1 MEKLKCVLIGETAV
15 GKTSIITQYTNNEF
29 NPDVKSSIGVDN
41 LIKEIEIE
49 NTKIKFE
56 LWDTPGQEIYTSAN
70 KIFMKNTD
78 IALIVYDITNKRTF
92 EKVNHWINLVKE
104 VNENRNLIIGIAANK
119 SDLYENTEVNREEGE
134 EYAKNINALYFEST
148 ATDHENVV
156 NIFEEL
162 IKAYINTFK
171 KKDKNII
178 PDSTKKVD
186 GNKVNQNTELSSI
199 DDNNND
205 NNKLINVENI
215 NNNIESSENPDSV
228 ETYWD
233 TSCNS
238 HSCNIL

>member
-15 GKTSIITQYTNNEF
+15 GKTSIITQYINNEF

-41 LIKEIEIE
+41 LIKEMEIE

-78 IALIVYDITNKRTF
+78 IALIVYDITNKETF

-104 VNENRNLIIGIAANK
+104 VNGNRNLIIGIAANK

-134 EYAKNINALYFEST
+134 EYAKKINALYFEST

-186 GNKVNQNTELSSI
+186 GNKVNQNTELSSK

-205 NNKLINVENI
+205 NNKLIKENI

>member
-15 GKTSIITQYTNNEF
+15 GKTSIITQYINNEF

-56 LWDTPGQEIYTSAN
+56 LWDTPGQKIYTSAN

-78 IALIVYDITNKRTF
+78 IALIVYDITNKETF

-104 VNENRNLIIGIAANK
+104 VNGNRNLIIGIAANK
-119 SDLYENTEVNREEGE
+119 SDLYENAEVNREEGE
-134 EYAKNINALYFEST
+134 EYAKKINALYFEST

-186 GNKVNQNTELSSI
+186 GNKVNQNTELSSK
-199 DDNNND
+199 DDNKND
-205 NNKLINVENI
+205 NNKLIKENI

>member
-15 GKTSIITQYTNNEF
+15 GKTSIITQYINNEF

-41 LIKEIEIE
+41 LIKEMEIE

-56 LWDTPGQEIYTSAN
+56 LWDTPGQDRYKNVN

-104 VNENRNLIIGIAANK
+104 VNGNRNLIIGIAANK

-134 EYAKNINALYFEST
+134 EYAKKINALYFEST

-162 IKAYINTFK
+162 IKAYINK
-171 KKDKNII
+171 
-178 PDSTKKVD
+178 
-186 GNKVNQNTELSSI
+186 
-199 DDNNND
+199 
-205 NNKLINVENI
+205 
-215 NNNIESSENPDSV
+215 
-228 ETYWD
+228 
-233 TSCNS
+233 
-238 HSCNIL
+238 

>member
-15 GKTSIITQYTNNEF
+15 GKTSIITQYINNEF

-78 IALIVYDITNKRTF
+78 IALIVYDITNKETF

-104 VNENRNLIIGIAANK
+104 VNGNRNLIIGIAANK
-119 SDLYENTEVNREEGE
+119 SDLYENAEVNKEEGE

-156 NIFEEL
+156 NIFEE
-162 IKAYINTFK
+162 K

-186 GNKVNQNTELSSI
+186 GNKVNQNTELSSK

-205 NNKLINVENI
+205 NNKLIKENI

>member
-15 GKTSIITQYTNNEF
+15 GKTSIITQYINNEF

-41 LIKEIEIE
+41 LIKEMEIE

-78 IALIVYDITNKRTF
+78 IALIVYDITNKETF

-104 VNENRNLIIGIAANK
+104 VNGNRNLIIGIAANK
-119 SDLYENTEVNREEGE
+119 SDLYENAEVNKEEGE

-186 GNKVNQNTELSSI
+186 GNKVNQNTELSSK

-205 NNKLINVENI
+205 NNKLIKENI

>member
-1 MEKLKCVLIGETAV
+1 MELLKCVLIGETAV
-15 GKTSIITQYTNNEF
+15 GKTSIITQYINNEF

-41 LIKEIEIE
+41 LIKEMEIE

-78 IALIVYDITNKRTF
+78 IALIVYDITNKETF

-104 VNENRNLIIGIAANK
+104 VNGNRNLIIGIAANK

-186 GNKVNQNTELSSI
+186 GNKVNQNTELSSK

-205 NNKLINVENI
+205 NNKLIKENI

>member
-15 GKTSIITQYTNNEF
+15 GKTSIITQYINNEF

-78 IALIVYDITNKRTF
+78 IALIVYDITNKGTF
-92 EKVNHWINLVKE
+92 EKVNHWINLVKK

-119 SDLYENTEVNREEGE
+119 SDLYENTEVNKEEGE
-134 EYAKNINALYFEST
+134 EYAKKINALYFEST

-186 GNKVNQNTELSSI
+186 GNKVNQNTELSSK

-205 NNKLINVENI
+205 NNKLIKENI

>member
-15 GKTSIITQYTNNEF
+15 GKTSIITQYINNEF

-78 IALIVYDITNKRTF
+78 IALIVYDITNKETF

-104 VNENRNLIIGIAANK
+104 VNGNRNLIIGIAANK

-134 EYAKNINALYFEST
+134 EYAKKINALYFEST

-205 NNKLINVENI
+205 NNKLIKENI

>member
-15 GKTSIITQYTNNEF
+15 GKTSIITQYINNEF

-41 LIKEIEIE
+41 LIKEMEIE

-78 IALIVYDITNKRTF
+78 IALIVYDITNKETF

-104 VNENRNLIIGIAANK
+104 VNGNRNLIIGIAANK

-134 EYAKNINALYFEST
+134 EYAKKINALYFEST

>member
-15 GKTSIITQYTNNEF
+15 GKTSIISQYINNEF

-56 LWDTPGQEIYTSAN
+56 LWDTPGQKIYTSAN

-78 IALIVYDITNKRTF
+78 IALIVYDITNKETF

-104 VNENRNLIIGIAANK
+104 VNGNRNLIIGIAANK

-134 EYAKNINALYFEST
+134 EYAKKINALYFEST

-162 IKAYINTFK
+162 IKVYIENNKEVIEQNNNLQSTNISQK
-171 KKDKNII
+171 NDNIDNII
-178 PDSTKKVD
+178 KEPPGNELDQDIIHPDNCWDKSCKKCH
-186 GNKVNQNTELSSI
+186 I
-199 DDNNND
+199 F
-205 NNKLINVENI
+205 
-215 NNNIESSENPDSV
+215 
-228 ETYWD
+228 
-233 TSCNS
+233 
-238 HSCNIL
+238 

>member
-15 GKTSIITQYTNNEF
+15 GKTSIITQYINNEF

-56 LWDTPGQEIYTSAN
+56 LWDTPGQKIYTSAN

-78 IALIVYDITNKRTF
+78 IALIVYDITNKETF

-104 VNENRNLIIGIAANK
+104 VNGNRNLIIGIAANK

-134 EYAKNINALYFEST
+134 EYAKKINALYFEST